1 MLKQPVITKVAGERS
16 KKAQSRELLKSVAV
30 SVSPKLKKIAR
41 YNKTNN
47 RKMYVCICMHESQM
61 KPSVLECKISKD
73 LIKQD
78 KMFTRALLRAHK
90 IQMDPIPRKRRS
102 KKGLGPNGSDPV

>member
-30 SVSPKLKKIAR
+30 SVSPKLKKIEC

-47 RKMYVCICMHESQM
+47 RKIRERIG
-61 KPSVLECKISKD
+61 KTENPK
-73 LIKQD
+73 KQRVSLT
-78 KMFTRALLRAHK
+78 KSLAWLAL
-90 IQMDPIPRKRRS
+90 S
-102 KKGLGPNGSDPV
+102 FSLGTHAVF